1 MEEIKF
7 RPVLLGSD
15 VNVYGMARAFHEEYG
30 IRSIAVSKTVLS
42 ATADT
47 KLIDFTH
54 EPDLEN
60 PEKFM
65 KKLIEVKENHPDEVL
80 LLIPCSDG
88 YVRLVVE
95 HQDELRKYYALN
107 CPSIE
112 VLNKLTLKEN
122 FYDTCEKY
130 GFLYPKTEI
139 VTKEE
144 KDTHIPSFGFPADV
158 TLRVRRRSGSPRR

>member
-65 KKLIEVKENHPDEVL
+65 KKLIEVKEN
-80 LLIPCSDG
+80 IIM
-88 YVRLVVE
+88 Y
-95 HQDELRKYYALN
+95 
-107 CPSIE
+107 
-112 VLNKLTLKEN
+112 
-122 FYDTCEKY
+122 
-130 GFLYPKTEI
+130 
-139 VTKEE
+139 
-144 KDTHIPSFGFPADV
+144 
-158 TLRVRRRSGSPRR
+158 